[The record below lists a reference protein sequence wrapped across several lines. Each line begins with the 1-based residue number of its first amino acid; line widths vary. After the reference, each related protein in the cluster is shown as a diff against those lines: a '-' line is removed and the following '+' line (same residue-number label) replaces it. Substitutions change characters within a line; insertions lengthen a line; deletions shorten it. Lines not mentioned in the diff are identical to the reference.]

1 MSVACS
7 GKRGDAEWQARKGPR
22 PPVSLR
28 CSPCGPAKLP
38 RARAV
43 QQGGHW
49 PQATVKSHGEHS
61 PSRRLWWLGSLVSV
75 PPWTRL
81 QSDDDIQLFL
91 PSPLLSSVLQIQ
103 QVLPMG
109 RHCPRPEL
117 WPLPRLMLWSWL
129 AVACPQVPVGWA
141 DLGPHLHWL
150 YSQASL
156 QDHM

>member
-1 MSVACS
+1 MVKGETLS
-7 GKRGDAEWQARKGPR
+7 GRPGKGPGHLCPCDA
-22 PPVSLR
+22 PPVAQPNCPEPVLFS
-28 CSPCGPAKLP
+28 K
-38 RARAV
+38 V
-43 QQGGHW
+43 VTGHRRLS
-49 PQATVKSHGEHS
+49 SHMGEHS

>member
-1 MSVACS
+1 MA
-7 GKRGDAEWQARKGPR
+7 GQERAQATRV
-22 PPVSLR
+22 PVICLLWPSQIAR
-28 CSPCGPAKLP
+28 SPCCS
-38 RARAV
+38 ARWSLATGDCQV
-43 QQGGHW
+43 TLGSTVLEGFGGWGHW
-49 PQATVKSHGEHS
+49 LLFHPGHS
-61 PSRRLWWLGSLVSV
+61 CNLKMPSSFS
-75 PPWTRL
+75 
-81 QSDDDIQLFL
+81 
-91 PSPLLSSVLQIQ
+91 SPLPSSVLQIQ

-141 DLGPHLHWL
+141 DLGAHFHWL